1 MRFHRL
7 RADLRAAV
15 AISMG
20 LASFLALGPAVA
32 GDVKAGRAKADVC
45 ATCHGLDGLS
55 KIAEAPNLAG
65 QNEGYLIAQL
75 NAFRSGAR
83 VNEMMS
89 IVIKD
94 LRIRT
99 SRISPP
105 TIPRSRSPSASLP
118 ASEKAA

>member
-7 RADLRAAV
+7 RADLKAAV

-65 QNEGYLIAQL
+65 QSEGYLIAQL

-94 LRIRT
+94 LTDADIENLAAYYSAIPIT
-99 SRISPP
+99 VGKPP
-105 TIPRSRSPSASLP
+105 G
-118 ASEKAA
+118 E